1 MQSLAA
7 GTTPVE
13 RAILE
18 CEDHLKADCWDGEP
32 PFVVLGALANLH
44 AHADRI
50 DEARALVDQALDEVR
65 AAGLAWN
72 VVSAIFVAGVVE
84 RSVSNLTQAE
94 THLRTAYELLEAED
108 DWSFLA
114 DCGGWLA
121 CVRALLGDV
130 ERARR
135 PAQVARRLAK
145 PADPSADLIW
155 RRAHALIAAH
165 DGRHEEAAELSGQA
179 LELVRATDVLV
190 APGEVL

>member
-135 PAQVARRLAK
+135 PAQVARGG
-145 PADPSADLIW
+145 W
-155 RRAHALIAAH
+155 RNRPIPP
-165 DGRHEEAAELSGQA
+165 QI
-179 LELVRATDVLV
+179 
-190 APGEVL
+190 